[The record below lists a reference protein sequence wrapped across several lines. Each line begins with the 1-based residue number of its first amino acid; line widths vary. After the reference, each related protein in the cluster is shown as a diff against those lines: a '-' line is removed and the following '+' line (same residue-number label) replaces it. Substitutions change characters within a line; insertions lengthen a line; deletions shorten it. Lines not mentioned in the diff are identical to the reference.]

1 MSYHRVVVK
10 LSGEAL
16 SGSSNS
22 VIDKETLIGTVEA
35 IRSIINCGAKVLI
48 VVGAGNICR
57 GEMIAR
63 ADFLDRVSADY
74 MGMLG
79 TIINAIAI
87 ENALNRNGI
96 KAKALSSIEIPTFVE
111 KFDAD
116 VANKLLDDGYVVV
129 SGGGLGKP
137 FYSTDTAAVMRAS
150 EVNADAILMAKNGV
164 DGIYDADPKINPNAK
179 FFKEITPKEIIDLK
193 LKVMDLSAAELLLD
207 KFIDVLVFNNNDLK
221 NFERVVKGENI
232 GTKIKRG

>member
-1 MSYHRVVVK
+1 MR
-10 LSGEAL
+10 
-16 SGSSNS
+16 
-22 VIDKETLIGTVEA
+22 
-35 IRSIINCGAKVLI
+35 
-48 VVGAGNICR
+48 
-57 GEMIAR
+57 
-63 ADFLDRVSADY
+63 
-74 MGMLG
+74 
-79 TIINAIAI
+79 
-87 ENALNRNGI
+87 
-96 KAKALSSIEIPTFVE
+96 
-111 KFDAD
+111 
-116 VANKLLDDGYVVV
+116 
-129 SGGGLGKP
+129 
-137 FYSTDTAAVMRAS
+137 TDTAAVMRAS

>member
-1 MSYHRVVVK
+1 MRLRGIWLGIVLALVVPV
-10 LSGEAL
+10 
-16 SGSSNS
+16 
-22 VIDKETLIGTVEA
+22 
-35 IRSIINCGAKVLI
+35 
-48 VVGAGNICR
+48 CR